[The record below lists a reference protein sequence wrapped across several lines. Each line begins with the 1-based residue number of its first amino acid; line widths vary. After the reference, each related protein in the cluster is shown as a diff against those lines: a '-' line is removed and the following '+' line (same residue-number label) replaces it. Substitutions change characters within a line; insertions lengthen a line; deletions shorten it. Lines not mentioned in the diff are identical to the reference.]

1 MSLPVKRKSVRFYP
15 NPKRVVARF
24 FRPQADDHTRSII
37 SRILNMP
44 EATFRPVFN
53 TVFQRFSHRHR
64 NITRILK
71 ENFQKVVVMA
81 RDLGIDP
88 ETVPEARKLV
98 IGAYFT
104 MEYSI
109 EAAAFFNPSIVEDP
123 YQGGLGPGQ
132 KRVIVSFRATGEG
145 HISSIAFRSGIID
158 ENNELTFVP
167 AGDLVDTPEVVTRH
181 VYRKAP
187 FLTKLTE
194 MGIKKDVIPMVM
206 DQLPDEFIY
215 GQLQA
220 AIAEV
225 LKNGGLSYTRQQ
237 VVQAINWLATSH
249 YEVSFSLDTAV
260 SDRVLFP
267 VSYTESNGIEDAR
280 FVRFTRP
287 DGEVTYYATYTAF
300 NGYAILPKLIETQ
313 DFYHFKVLPI
323 NGECAQNKGM
333 ALFPRKI
340 GGQYAMLSRVDGVN
354 NYIMLSD
361 SINLWQSAQKIQEP
375 THPWEMIQVGNCGS
389 PIETDRGWLVITHGV
404 GPMRT
409 YSLGA
414 LLLDL
419 KNPRKVIGRLK
430 EPLLVPNDEEREGYV
445 PNVVYSCGSIAHNG
459 ELVISYA
466 MSDYAATFASVPL
479 EDLLEAMK
487 GTGKR
492 SKAKVS

>member
-1 MSLPVKRKSVRFYP
+1 MSLPVRRKSVRFYP

-24 FRPQADDHTRSII
+24 FRPHSADHTRSLI

-44 EATFRPVFN
+44 EATFQPVFN

-64 NITRILK
+64 NITRILEK
-71 ENFQKVVVMA
+71 NFQEVA
-81 RDLGIDP
+81 ELIRDQDIDP
-88 ETVPEARKLV
+88 ETIPQAKKLM

-109 EAAAFFNPSIVEDP
+109 EATAFFNPSIVEDP
-123 YQGGLGPGQ
+123 YQGELGPGQ

-167 AGDLVDTPEVVTRH
+167 AGDFVDLPEVVTRH
-181 VYRKAP
+181 VYQKAS
-187 FLTKLTE
+187 FLKKLAE
-194 MGIKKDVIPMVM
+194 MGIRKDVIPLVM

-215 GQLQA
+215 GELQA
-220 AIAEV
+220 TIAKV
-225 LKNGGLSYTRQQ
+225 LEKDVLSYTRQQ

-260 SDRVLFP
+260 ADRVLFP

-280 FVRFTRP
+280 FVRFTGP
-287 DGEVTYYATYTAF
+287 DGRVTYYATYTAF

-323 NGECAQNKGM
+323 NGEFAQNKGM

-354 NYIMLSD
+354 NYIMFSD
-361 SINLWQSAQKIQEP
+361 SINPWQSAQKIQEP

-414 LLLDL
+414 MLLDL
-419 KNPRKVIGRLK
+419 ENPCKVIGRLK

-445 PNVVYSCGSIAHNG
+445 PNAVYSCGSIAHNG
-459 ELVISYA
+459 ELIIAYA

-479 EDLLEAMK
+479 KDLLEAMERP
-487 GTGKR
+487 GKH